1 MRPGVQLQGKNILW
15 DAYRSSTKAGAD
27 AHALRCSLFGQNH
40 DDKPQGN
47 DTLVLLNNIRRA
59 ADGLTEPVAAPK
71 AWEAASAGCSQC
83 GCCNTEARKTI
94 YDISRVS
101 GFSSAEHWQ
110 LIGCA
115 EYYSSI
121 TIHARSATC
130 RFDGCT

>member
-59 ADGLTEPVAAPK
+59 VDGLTEPVAAPK
-71 AWEAASAGCSQC
+71 AWEAVAPGCNQC
-83 GCCNTEARKTI
+83 GCCQIESRKTI
-94 YDISRVS
+94 YNISRVRRC
-101 GFSSAEHWQ
+101 GPVQYMAGVAA
-110 LIGCA
+110 LRTTKA
-115 EYYSSI
+115 
-121 TIHARSATC
+121 HAAAVAVT
-130 RFDGCT
+130 DLDQMT